1 MMRVYVGT
9 TLDQLQVLRD
19 TGFSPPVH
27 GRAVT
32 PALREWYVEGDLDEL
47 EYAAAADAAHDSLWA
62 IVAEGASARRRVVV
76 AADVP
81 DATVHHEVQAPDD
94 SRRSVVRISE
104 PLLLHQVV
112 SIHVDDDVALA
123 DVATA
128 AAALPAAEA
137 GDEDAQFTV
146 DGADGHELAWY
157 DVTELDDVL
166 ALR

>member
-1 MMRVYVGT
+1 MRVYVGT
-9 TLDQLQVLRD
+9 TLEQLQVLRD
-19 TGFSPPVH
+19 SGFAPPVPA
-27 GRAVT
+27 RAVT

-47 EYAAAADAAHDSLWA
+47 EYAASTDAAHDSLRA
-62 IVAEGASARRRVVV
+62 LVAARAPALRRVVV

-81 DATVHHEVQAPDD
+81 DAVVGHEALAPDD
-94 SRRSVVRISE
+94 SRRSVVRLTE
-104 PLLLHQVV
+104 PLLLRHVV

-123 DVATA
+123 DVAAA

-157 DVTELDDVL
+157 DVSELDDVL
-166 ALR
+166 ALE